1 MPNKHSAKEWL
12 IVAEHDFS
20 SAKVLYKDGHYTD
33 TIGMLLQQ
41 SLEKMLKSVL
51 AYNNKPIKKSHDLLE
66 IYSLINLSLL
76 EENELDILELA
87 TGFFQENRY
96 PNAFCSLPA
105 KSEIKK
111 VLSLAETLLNKIA
124 QNLIIDMKSSSNR

>member
-1 MPNKHSAKEWL
+1 MPNKRSAKEWL
-12 IVAEHDFS
+12 IVAKHDLS
-20 SAKVLYKDGHYTD
+20 SAKVLYEDDHYTD

-76 EENELDILELA
+76 EKVELDILELA

-96 PNAFCSLPA
+96 PNILTFR
-105 KSEIKK
+105 
-111 VLSLAETLLNKIA
+111 TGH
-124 QNLIIDMKSSSNR
+124 NL